1 MAFSSS
7 SISSVRFK
15 IYSRFKW
22 RSLISANVLGL
33 HLVDAEA
40 DHQVGYDLGF
50 LCGIAH
56 NFNCFI
62 DIQQDSFQAFEQMQ
76 ALLLA
81 LQIVVGA
88 AAHALGAERDPLIQN
103 AAHPQHLGLARNQDI
118 EVAGKAVLQAA
129 WPYTGGSS
137 ACRDPGRA

>member
-1 MAFSSS
+1 MAQLDFGH
-7 SISSVRFK
+7 
-15 IYSRFKW
+15 
-22 RSLISANVLGL
+22 VLGL

-40 DHQVGYDLGF
+40 NHQVGYDLGF

-88 AAHALGAERDPLIQN
+88 AAHSARKAIHSFRMLRTPSTLG
-103 AAHPQHLGLARNQDI
+103 
-118 EVAGKAVLQAA
+118 
-129 WPYTGGSS
+129 
-137 ACRDPGRA
+137 